1 MKRFCFKIQ
10 HMNIKTRQLVGLLA
24 HPPTFLILFLSIWL
38 AACSSNG
45 IKGIA
50 ETPTVQVYKVEMG
63 NFTLSGGSAIFV
75 LNISNPNNFPI
86 PLTGF
91 DYGLRLNGVEVA
103 NGIKQQR
110 VTIGAKQSQKLEVP
124 LSLSFSNMLNM
135 LPNVLRTRKVGYS
148 LDGSLHF
155 PWIKIPFQRT
165 GGAAI

>member
-1 MKRFCFKIQ
+1 MEHFCFNIAN
-10 HMNIKTRQLVGLLA
+10 MNLPKTILR
-24 HPPTFLILFLSIWL
+24 HPPTFMLFFFSLWLS
-38 AACSSNG
+38 ACSSSG

-50 ETPTVQVYKVEMG
+50 ESPTVQVHKVEMG
-63 NFTLSGGSAIFV
+63 NFNLSGGSATFV
-75 LNISNPNNFPI
+75 LNISNPNSFPI

-103 NGIKQQR
+103 NGIKEQR
-110 VTIGAKQSQKLEVP
+110 MTIGAKQSQKLEVP

-135 LPNVLRTRKVGYS
+135 LPSVLRTRKVDYS
-148 LDGSLHF
+148 LGGNMHF

>member
-1 MKRFCFKIQ
+1 MERFCFKILN
-10 HMNIKTRQLVGLLA
+10 MNLKIQLLRQRLI

-38 AACSSNG
+38 SSCSSGG

-50 ETPTVQVYKVEMG
+50 ETPTVQVHKVEMG
-63 NFTLSGGSAIFV
+63 NFNLSGGTAVFV
-75 LNISNPNNFPI
+75 LNITNPNSFPI

-91 DYGLRLNGVEVA
+91 DYGLRLNGIEVA
-103 NGIKQQR
+103 NGIKEQR

-135 LPNVLRTRKVGYS
+135 LPNLLRTRKVDYTLG
-148 LDGSLHF
+148 GSLHF

-165 GGAAI
+165 GAAAI